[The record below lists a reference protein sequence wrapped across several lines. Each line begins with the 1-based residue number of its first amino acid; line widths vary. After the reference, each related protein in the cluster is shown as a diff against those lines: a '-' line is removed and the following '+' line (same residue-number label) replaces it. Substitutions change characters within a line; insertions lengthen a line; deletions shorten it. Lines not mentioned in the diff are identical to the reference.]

1 MELRVIDFDILTR
14 NFQPYVDGYKNIES
28 EKRAMLD
35 SIQPVRK
42 EMESIMKSAS
52 SILDEV
58 SQQKSAERFRTLQDS
73 LMKSD
78 NDFKYKL
85 KGLQEDLNTSVF
97 EQLSEIVSVWAKE
110 NSINVV
116 MDKMEVIFNTDDI
129 DATEDILSVV
139 KEKGL
144 FYKVEVIED
153 EKVEEVEIID
163 EKVKSGQTF
172 DLIADYAEPLPV
184 KIIADLLG
192 FPESEEHLL
201 RPWSQAIV
209 KMYEVNPTV
218 QYQSEAKV
226 AAQEF
231 ADYVRAL
238 AESRK
243 KTPGA
248 DLISDLAIVEENGEK
263 LNMHELV
270 ATCVLLLNAGHEASV
285 NAFGNGMVAALQRP
299 DQTALLRDNSRGIT
313 NTALEEFMRFDA
325 PLHMFERTATADTE
339 IGGVSIKE
347 GQKIAALIGSA
358 NRDETVFSSPE
369 SMDLTRDPNPH
380 IGFGAGIHF
389 CIGAPLA
396 RLEMSVSLP
405 ALWEKYPHMQ
415 LAGDAIRRPTFVLR
429 GYESV
434 AISA

>member
-1 MELRVIDFDILTR
+1 MIDFNDPTFVSNPYPALKELRA
-14 NFQPYVDGYKNIES
+14 QG
-28 EKRAMLD
+28 
-35 SIQPVRK
+35 QPVWHEGMQIFLAARHSDANDVFRNKSLGRIFK
-42 EMESIMKSAS
+42 EKSPEFEWEIFNWLHAD
-52 SILDEV
+52 SILDSEPPKHTRLRSLV
-58 SQQKSAERFRTLQDS
+58 AKAFNRQKIEGMRPAVGRITDQLLEAI
-73 LMKSD
+73 
-78 NDFKYKL
+78 
-85 KGLQEDLNTSVF
+85 DL
-97 EQLSEIVSVWAKE
+97 
-110 NSINVV
+110 
-116 MDKMEVIFNTDDI
+116 
-129 DATEDILSVV
+129 
-139 KEKGL
+139 
-144 FYKVEVIED
+144 
-153 EKVEEVEIID
+153 
-163 EKVKSGQTF
+163 KVKSGQSF

-209 KMYEVNPTV
+209 KMYEVNPSA
-218 QYQSEAKV
+218 QHQSEAQL

-231 ADYVRAL
+231 ADYVRDL

-243 KTPGA
+243 KTPTA
-248 DLISDLAIVEENGEK
+248 DLISDLASVEENGEK

-299 DQTALLRDNSRGIT
+299 DQVALLRTNPRAIT

-325 PLHMFERTATADTE
+325 PLHLFERTATVDTE
-339 IGGVSIKE
+339 IGGVQIRE

-358 NRDETVFSSPE
+358 NRDESVFSAPE
-369 SMDLTRDPNPH
+369 AMDLTRDPNPH

-405 ALWEKYPHMQ
+405 VLWEKYPTMH
-415 LAGDAIRRPTFVLR
+415 LAGEAVRRPTFVLR

-434 AISA
+434 AISV

>member
-1 MELRVIDFDILTR
+1 MIDFNDPAFVSNPYPALKELRAA
-14 NFQPYVDGYKNIES
+14 G
-28 EKRAMLD
+28 
-35 SIQPVRK
+35 QPVWHKGMQIFLAARH
-42 EMESIMKSAS
+42 SDANDVFRNKSLGRIFTEKSPEFEWEIFNWLHAD
-52 SILDEV
+52 SILDSEPPKHTRLRSLV
-58 SQQKSAERFRTLQDS
+58 AKAFNRQKIEGMRPAVERIT
-73 LMKSD
+73 
-78 NDFKYKL
+78 
-85 KGLQEDLNTSVF
+85 
-97 EQLSEIVSVWAKE
+97 EQLL
-110 NSINVV
+110 
-116 MDKMEVIFNTDDI
+116 
-129 DATEDILSVV
+129 DA
-139 KEKGL
+139 
-144 FYKVEVIED
+144 
-153 EKVEEVEIID
+153 ID
-163 EKVKSGQTF
+163 EKIKSGQTF

-209 KMYEVNPTV
+209 KMYEVNPTA
-218 QYQSEAKV
+218 QYQNEAKV

-231 ADYVRAL
+231 ADYVRDL

-299 DQTALLRDNSRGIT
+299 DQATLLRENPRGIT
-313 NTALEEFMRFDA
+313 DTALEEFMRFDA

-339 IGGVSIKE
+339 LGGVSIKE

-396 RLEMSVSLP
+396 RLEMSVSCQRCGRNI
-405 ALWEKYPHMQ
+405 H
-415 LAGDAIRRPTFVLR
+415 ICN
-429 GYESV
+429 
-434 AISA
+434 